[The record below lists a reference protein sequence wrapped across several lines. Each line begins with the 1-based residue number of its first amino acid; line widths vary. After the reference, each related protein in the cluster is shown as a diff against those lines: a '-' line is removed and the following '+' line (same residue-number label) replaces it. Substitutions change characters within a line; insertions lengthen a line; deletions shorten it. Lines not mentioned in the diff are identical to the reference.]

1 MALIRRY
8 GLYTVVAAVF
18 VYLLYSLSFPYDPDG
33 YRSTIPYK
41 SYNWARIPF
50 HHPIASIKGLPAGN
64 PIQLPRIQHT
74 FQKEHVTAKKIRE
87 TRRDEVRKQFLKWY
101 VRHSASY

>member
-8 GLYTVVAAVF
+8 GMYTVVAAVF

-33 YRSTIPYK
+33 SRSAIPYK

-50 HHPIASIKGLPAGN
+50 KNPVASMVRLPTGN
-64 PIQLPRIQHT
+64 PIQLPKIQHN
-74 FQKEHVTAKKIRE
+74 FKQEDATAKKIRE
-87 TRRDEVRKQFLKWY
+87 TRRDEVKKQFLKW
-101 VRHSASY
+101 